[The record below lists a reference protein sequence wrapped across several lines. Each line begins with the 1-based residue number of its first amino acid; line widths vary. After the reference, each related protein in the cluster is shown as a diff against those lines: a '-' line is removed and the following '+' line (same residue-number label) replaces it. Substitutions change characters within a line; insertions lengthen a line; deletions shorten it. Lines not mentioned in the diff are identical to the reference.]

1 MSYLNPLLSSA
12 KFVRGAP
19 LQLAMAAQAKALLAQ
34 AFCPGFL
41 AAAGL
46 SAFTALGSAPAQAAA
61 TSFTCSTSNGVP
73 TTVATTDTGRT
84 VPMIRWTSNAFDG
97 AGWSPQRRCQEVS
110 QRFES
115 FRQQGRLAFI
125 TTGRMNS
132 LPVIC
137 TAAKDG
143 GACDGLLYTLK
154 PSQDPTLALQRLFDV
169 RNKARGPLNETNAR
183 LYVSV
188 DELLASKTGSTTG
201 TTGANQPLW

>member
-1 MSYLNPLLSSA
+1 
-12 KFVRGAP
+12 
-19 LQLAMAAQAKALLAQ
+19 MAAQAKTLLAQ

-41 AAAGL
+41 AVAGL
-46 SAFTALGSAPAQAAA
+46 TAFTALGSAPAQAAA
-61 TSFTCSTSNGVP
+61 TSFTCTTSNGVP

-143 GACDGLLYTLK
+143 GACVGLLYTLK

-188 DELLASKTGSTTG
+188 DELLSAKSVSTTGASATG